1 MKQILIPLCLL
12 AVTAVGVQA
21 QVKATKGV
29 VVGNSKSVV
38 YALPRTTLKVTVVVE
53 KESIRKGPYAR
64 YAQKYLGVMAPL
76 ADKDIY
82 TIVSGKIGYAQ
93 EADPNEVYTLE
104 NPDRSPMQLYTPS
117 VEGFLAAPLDGA
129 ASIPSAF
136 KPAVP
141 AGPAAPKAMDKGKIK
156 VLSLIDSDTSFVK
169 VQVDRRSTVEQ
180 SPESAARDA
189 ANTIFTIRKN
199 RMELISGNAGE
210 NVFGQG
216 LKAALDELNRLEEE
230 YLALFL
236 GKQFKQTI
244 VREYD
249 VVPEAGKTSAVV
261 CRFTEFGGLLPSSD
275 LSGRPILVEMTP
287 EMKVQGGSMGESKG
301 KNTIYY
307 RVADIANCRLLD
319 GNRELAQSR
328 VPVYQFGEVIQV
340 PVPVVK

>member
-1 MKQILIPLCLL
+1 M
-12 AVTAVGVQA
+12 G
-21 QVKATKGV
+21 
-29 VVGNSKSVV
+29 
-38 YALPRTTLKVTVVVE
+38 
-53 KESIRKGPYAR
+53 
-64 YAQKYLGVMAPL
+64 
-76 ADKDIY
+76 
-82 TIVSGKIGYAQ
+82 
-93 EADPNEVYTLE
+93 
-104 NPDRSPMQLYTPS
+104 
-117 VEGFLAAPLDGA
+117 
-129 ASIPSAF
+129 
-136 KPAVP
+136 
-141 AGPAAPKAMDKGKIK
+141 KGKVK
-156 VLSLIDSDTSFVK
+156 VLSQIDSDTCFVK

-180 SPESAARDA
+180 SPESAALDA
-189 ANTIFTIRKN
+189 ANMIFMIRKN

-287 EMKVQGGSMGESKG
+287 EMKVQGISMSEAKG
-301 KNTIYY
+301 KSMIYY

-319 GNRELAQSR
+319 GNREITQSR
-328 VPVYQFGEVIQV
+328 VPVYQFGEVMQI
-340 PVPVVK
+340 PVTALK